1 MDEKKNI
8 WCVLIFNSHCEKEN
22 LIHFDIFLKRE
33 TERYIS
39 GGEKSFSYVK
49 LQLVVRE

>member
-1 MDEKKNI
+1 MKKNI

-22 LIHFDIFLKRE
+22 LIDFDILLKRE

-39 GGEKSFSYVK
+39 GGEKLFSYVK
-49 LQLVVRE
+49 LQLL